1 METKPKVK
9 GAAPAGAV
17 QEVSDET
24 FVAEVI
30 EAGAPVLVDFWA
42 QWCGPC
48 KFMGPIFAKVA
59 PDYEGRVK
67 FAKLDVDANVEVPG
81 ALKVSS
87 IPTFALFLGN
97 VVVAAGVG
105 AMREPDLR
113 RWIDEALTRV
123 PAAEAA
129 AAQPAG

>member
-1 METKPKVK
+1 METKPKDK
-9 GAAPAGAV
+9 GAAAGSAV

-24 FVAEVI
+24 FMAEVV
-30 EAGAPVLVDFWA
+30 EAGTPVLVDFWA

-67 FAKLDVDANVEVPG
+67 FAKLDVDANYEVPG
-81 ALKVSS
+81 ALQVRS
-87 IPTFALFLGN
+87 IPTFALFSGN
-97 VVVAAGVG
+97 TVVAAGVG

-113 RWIDEALTRV
+113 HWIDEALTRV